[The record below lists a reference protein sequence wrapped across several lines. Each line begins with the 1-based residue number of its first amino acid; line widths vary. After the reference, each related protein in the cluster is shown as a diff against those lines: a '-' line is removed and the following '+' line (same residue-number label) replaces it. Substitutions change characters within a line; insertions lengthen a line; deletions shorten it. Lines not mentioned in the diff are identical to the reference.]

1 MTMKHLIA
9 VCAALML
16 LAPATVHSADKPLK
30 VALVLP
36 GPITDGTF
44 NSAAYK
50 GIELA
55 KKKYALDV
63 SMQENTPFAGMEEA
77 LLNYARAG
85 YDVII
90 GHGFQFV
97 DPAKKIHKRFPK
109 TWFVVTM
116 AKVSGEPNL
125 ASVDVRLG
133 DIGYVAGA
141 LAALVSKT
149 GVIGTVGG
157 IPVPVIQEYT
167 DGFARG
173 AKRYRP
179 DIEVLSAYVGS
190 FTDAAKAKEI
200 TISMIERRADVVT
213 AQGNESVMGTIN
225 AAKEAK
231 IMAIGTFFDAHLA
244 APSTIVSTALVNMD
258 VAIDLLLGKIVGGQ
272 IAPQNYLFGF
282 REGVLGLAPYHGFDA
297 KIPDDDKAKISALIA
312 DIKAG
317 KVKDLPKL
325 R

>member
-1 MTMKHLIA
+1 MTFRSLISA
-9 VCAALML
+9 CAALL
-16 LAPATVHSADKPLK
+16 LLSPVAVDAQDKALK

-44 NSAAYK
+44 NSAANK

-55 KKKYALDV
+55 RKKYRLDV

-85 YDVII
+85 YDVVI
-90 GHGFQFV
+90 GHGFQFAE
-97 DPAKKIHKRFPK
+97 PASKIHKRFPK

-116 AKVSGEPNL
+116 AKVSGGPNL
-125 ASVDVRLG
+125 ASLDVRLG
-133 DIGYVAGA
+133 DSGYVAGA

-167 DGFARG
+167 DGFERG
-173 AKRYRP
+173 AKRFRP

-190 FTDAAKAKEI
+190 FTDVAKAKEI
-200 TISMIERRADVVT
+200 TTSMIERRADVVT

-225 AAKEAK
+225 AAKEAG
-231 IMAIGTFFDAHLA
+231 IMAIGTFFDAHMA
-244 APSTIVSTALVNMD
+244 APESILSTALVNMD
-258 VAIDLLLGKIVGGQ
+258 VGIDLLLGKIIDGS
-272 IAPQNYLFGF
+272 IAPRNYLFGF
-282 REGVLGLAPYHGFDA
+282 KEGVLGLAPYHAFDA
-297 KIPDDDKAKISALIA
+297 RIPAADKEKIRALIG

-317 KVKDLPKL
+317 KVKDLPKI

>member
-1 MTMKHLIA
+1 MAIRRFVAMC
-9 VCAALML
+9 VALVL
-16 LAPATVHSADKPLK
+16 LAPAALYAQSKPLK

-44 NSAAYK
+44 NSAANK
-50 GIELA
+50 GIEMA
-55 KKKYALDV
+55 KKNYKLDV
-63 SMQENTPFAGMEEA
+63 SLQENTPFAGMEEA

-90 GHGFQFV
+90 GHGFQFA
-97 DPAKKIHKRFPK
+97 DPAMKVHKRFPK

-116 AKVSGEPNL
+116 AKVSGGPNL
-125 ASVDVRLG
+125 ASLDVRLG
-133 DIGYVAGA
+133 DSGYVAGA

-167 DGFARG
+167 DGFQRG

-190 FTDAAKAKEI
+190 FTDVAKAKEI
-200 TISMIERRADVVT
+200 TTSMIERRADVVT
-213 AQGNESVMGTIN
+213 AQGNESVMGTFN
-225 AAKEAK
+225 AAKEAN
-231 IMAIGTFFDAHLA
+231 IMAIGTFFDAHA
-244 APSTIVSTALVNMD
+244 IAPNAIVSTALVNID
-258 VAIDLLLGKIVGGQ
+258 IGIDLLLSKVVDGSIEAK
-272 IAPQNYLFGF
+272 NYLFGF
-282 REGVLGLAPYHGFDA
+282 KEGVLDMAPYHSFDA
-297 KIPDDDKAKISALIA
+297 KIPAADKAKVSALIA

-317 KVKDLPKL
+317 KVKDLPKI

>member
-1 MTMKHLIA
+1 MAFGRSIIA
-9 VCAALML
+9 CVALLL
-16 LAPATVHSADKPLK
+16 LAPVAVDAQDKALK
-30 VALVLP
+30 VAIVLP

-44 NSAAYK
+44 NSAANK

-55 KKKYALDV
+55 KKKYTLDV

-85 YDVII
+85 YHVVI
-90 GHGFQFV
+90 GHGFQFA

-116 AKVSGEPNL
+116 AKVSGGPNL
-125 ASVDVRLG
+125 ASLDVRLG
-133 DIGYVAGA
+133 D
-141 LAALVSKT
+141 S
-149 GVIGTVGG
+149 G

-167 DGFARG
+167 DGFERG

-190 FTDAAKAKEI
+190 FTDVAKAKEI
-200 TISMIERRADVVT
+200 TTSMIERRADVVT

-225 AAKEAK
+225 AAKEAR
-231 IMAIGTFFDAHLA
+231 IMAIGTFFDAHMA
-244 APSTIVSTALVNMD
+244 APESIVSTALVNMD
-258 VAIDLLLGKIVGGQ
+258 VGIDLLLGKIIDGS
-272 IAPQNYLFGF
+272 IAPRNYLFGF
-282 REGVLGLAPYHGFDA
+282 KEGVLDLAPYHAFND
-297 KIPDDDKAKISALIA
+297 KIPAADKEKIRALIA

-317 KVKDLPKL
+317 KVKDLPKI